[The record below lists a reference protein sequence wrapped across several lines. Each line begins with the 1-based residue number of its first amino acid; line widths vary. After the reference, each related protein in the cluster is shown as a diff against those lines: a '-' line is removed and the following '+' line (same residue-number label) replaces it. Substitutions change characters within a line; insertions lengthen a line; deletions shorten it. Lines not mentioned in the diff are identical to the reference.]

1 MSLYNI
7 TKNVMFE
14 KVVMNA
20 AATLSAAGEQFY
32 PQSLFGYAPASHH
45 AVQEHNLAN
54 GFVSP
59 EWSHTQNAA
68 SYSYNLPLTS
78 GWYTSR

>member
-14 KVVMNA
+14 KVVMNP
-20 AATLSAAGEQFY
+20 AATMSVPGEQFY
-32 PQSLFGYAPASHH
+32 PQSLFGYVPASHH
-45 AVQEHNLAN
+45 VVQEHNLAN

-59 EWSHTQNAA
+59 EWSHTQNGA
-68 SYSYNLPLTS
+68 YSYNLPLTS
-78 GWYTSR
+78 SWYTSR